1 MKNNGFVSGYFDL
14 FQVKE
19 VEVSVKFTYRC
30 TALYLVNKSM
40 LDIKKSNRYFTNF
53 NIDKKLLVNNIF
65 STKSKSD

>member
-30 TALYLVNKSM
+30 TAFLVNKSM
-40 LDIKKSNRYFTNF
+40 LDIVKKE
-53 NIDKKLLVNNIF
+53 IF
-65 STKSKSD
+65 YKFQH

>member
-30 TALYLVNKSM
+30 TAFLVNKSM
-40 LDIKKSNRYFTNF
+40 LDIVKKE
-53 NIDKKLLVNNIF
+53 IF
-65 STKSKSD
+65 YKFQHWQKIIS

>member
-19 VEVSVKFTYRC
+19 VEFFVKFTYRC

-40 LDIKKSNRYFTNF
+40 LDIKKA
-53 NIDKKLLVNNIF
+53 IF
-65 STKSKSD
+65 YKFQHWQKIIS

>member
-40 LDIKKSNRYFTNF
+40 IEIVKKE
-53 NIDKKLLVNNIF
+53 IF
-65 STKSKSD
+65 YKFQH

>member
-40 LDIKKSNRYFTNF
+40 IEIVKKE
-53 NIDKKLLVNNIF
+53 IF
-65 STKSKSD
+65 YKFQHWQKIIS